1 MLERGK
7 IFRAGNGKT
16 EKFLCYLKD
25 VDDEL
30 DYRKTGIAFEACK
43 ELANG
48 GRKCASCPEKCQETK
63 KYYIKAI
70 DKQKLI
76 EKRRQLG
83 KQRFE
88 HSEYYVYLCC
98 HLKERDLVAL
108 LREELIPAYL
118 VPPQYIFNLPEGE
131 SRNVKITGTAY
142 PYRGRSWQDVMREC
156 RGIMK
161 PEEFLLLKE
170 KVIFQLLYAVKA
182 LHQLPGDLVH
192 RDLKPSNITIEKS
205 GGSYADD
212 LLVSIIDWDW
222 VCIKESA
229 DDPFADIAGG
239 TSGFAHPNSLIRN
252 QKGILNAIPSRRW
265 DYYSAALTIFY
276 ILEEQ
281 YHFREDER
289 YWEDRKAFSLREM
302 PKTKKYLDE
311 CCRDA
316 AQSLGCAQMLRRML
330 QKMMGEDLEYRNQYQ
345 DIQDAIDDFEQY
357 LYVRHSKEFSKYFRS
372 RYLLHNSDQRYCRDR
387 LMQICCRY
395 KNGTKTE
402 NFYYALAERDAVT
415 VELEGK
421 KTVILYRCGT
431 EKLHGFLLSDDWR
444 WSDSEQIAKDMRE
457 RERLSGGKENGEL
470 EILYLAEGADDETDL
485 F

>member
-7 IFRAGNGKT
+7 IFKAGNGKA
-16 EKFLCYLKD
+16 EKFFCYLKD

-30 DYRKTGIAFEACK
+30 DYRKTGIAYEACS
-43 ELANG
+43 ELVEG
-48 GRKCASCPEKCQETK
+48 RRKCAACLENCQETK

-70 DKQKLI
+70 DKQKLT

-83 KQRFE
+83 KQKFE

-108 LREELIPAYL
+108 LRDELIPAYL

-131 SRNVKITGTAY
+131 SRNAKITGTAY
-142 PYRGRSWQDVMREC
+142 PYRGRSWQEVLREC

-170 KVIFQLLYAVKA
+170 KIIFQLLYAVKA

-192 RDLKPSNITIEKS
+192 RDLKPSNITIEKTD
-205 GGSYADD
+205 GSYDD

-252 QKGILNAIPSRRW
+252 QKGILSAIPSRRW

-276 ILEEQ
+276 IFEER
-281 YHFREDER
+281 YHFKENEA
-289 YWEDRKAFSLREM
+289 YWEDQRAFSLREM

-311 CCRDA
+311 CCKDE
-316 AQSLGCAQMLRRML
+316 AQSLECAQMLRRIL

-345 DIQDAIDDFEQY
+345 DIQEAVDDFEQY
-357 LYVRHSKEFSKYFRS
+357 LYVRHGREFSQYFCS
-372 RYLLHNSDQRYCRDR
+372 RYLLHNSDQRYCRDH

-395 KNGTKTE
+395 KNGVKSE
-402 NFYYALAERDAVT
+402 NFYYVLAERDAVT

-421 KTVILYRCGT
+421 KTVILCRCGT
-431 EKLHGFLLSDDWR
+431 ENLYGFLLSDDWN
-444 WSDSEQIAKDMRE
+444 WSDSGKLTKDMKE
-457 RERLSGGKENGEL
+457 RERLSCRNGKEEL